1 MLFNSFEFIGWF
13 LPGTVAVFFL
23 LGVAGWPKAAMTWL
37 VVASLFFYGWWNPA
51 YVPLLVSSI
60 GVNYLIGLSLARR
73 PSRLLLVAGI
83 AANLLVLGWYKYA
96 AFVFDSV
103 NLAFGAGLTLPELL
117 LPLAISFFTFQQ
129 IAFLVDANAGLT
141 HEKSLLRY
149 SLFVCFFPQL
159 IAGPIVH
166 HKEMLPQ
173 FDRDETFRPSVA
185 NLSVGLTVFVIGLF
199 KKVVIA
205 DSVAPL
211 STAMFAGAATGT
223 EPDMAAAWIG
233 AVAFSI
239 QLYFDF
245 SGYSDMAIGAS
256 RMMGI
261 RLPLNFA
268 SPYKAASI
276 IDFWSRWHM
285 TLTRFLTA
293 YVYNPVTMGLTK
305 RRLKAGLP
313 PLRPKRPGFVPFILL
328 IAWPTFLTM
337 ALAGV
342 WHGAGWQ
349 FVLFGVIHGVLLVL
363 NHAWRV
369 LRHAF
374 GIGPERGRPW
384 RPLGVALTFVA
395 WTVSLVFF
403 KAESVGH
410 AFTVL
415 EGMAG
420 LNGFVL
426 PHPLTPFTWIADAP
440 AAALYMVARN
450 LVLDGYLPLLTGA
463 AIVWLMPNTQEWIR
477 DAGIATTARAVAG
490 PAPGTGLA
498 RLMPAGTPE
507 WRPSVPVGL
516 AIGML
521 FAFTLLQAF
530 ATTTSEFLYF
540 TF

>member
-23 LGVAGWPKAAMTWL
+23 LGVGGWRRAALAWL
-37 VVASLFFYGWWNPA
+37 VAVSLFFYGWWNPA
-51 YVPLLVSSI
+51 YVPLLAGSV

-73 PSRLLLVAGI
+73 PSRLLLAAGVV
-83 AANLLVLGWYKYA
+83 ANLLVLGWYKYA

-103 NLAFGAGLTLPELL
+103 NEAFGTELTLPELL

-129 IAFLVDANAGLT
+129 IAFLVDVNAGLAR
-141 HEKSLLRY
+141 ERNLLRY
-149 SLFVCFFPQL
+149 ALFVCFFPQL

-173 FDRDETFRPSVA
+173 FDRDETFRPSVS

-211 STAMFAGAATGT
+211 STDMFAAAAAGTG
-223 EPDMAAAWIG
+223 PDFAAAWIG
-233 AVAFSI
+233 AVAFAI

-245 SGYSDMAIGAS
+245 SGYSDMAIGAA

-268 SPYKAASI
+268 SPYKSASI

-293 YVYNPVTMGLTK
+293 YVYNPVTMGLAK

-313 PLRPKRPGFVPFILL
+313 PLRPKRPGLVPFLLL
-328 IAWPTFLTM
+328 IAWPTFFTM

-369 LRHAF
+369 ARHAL
-374 GIGPERGRPW
+374 GIGAEQGRPW
-384 RPLGVALTFVA
+384 RPLAVALTFVA

-403 KAESVGH
+403 KAGSVGH
-410 AFTVL
+410 ALMVL

-420 LNGFVL
+420 LNGVVL
-426 PHPLTPFTWIADAP
+426 PAVLEPFTWIAASP
-440 AAALYMVARN
+440 VNALYMVVRN

-463 AIVWLMPNTQEWIR
+463 GIVWMLPNTQEWIR
-477 DAGIATTARAVAG
+477 DAGLAKAVRAIAAGVEAG
-490 PAPGTGLA
+490 PV
-498 RLMPAGTPE
+498 PAGGRG

-516 AIGML
+516 GIGML